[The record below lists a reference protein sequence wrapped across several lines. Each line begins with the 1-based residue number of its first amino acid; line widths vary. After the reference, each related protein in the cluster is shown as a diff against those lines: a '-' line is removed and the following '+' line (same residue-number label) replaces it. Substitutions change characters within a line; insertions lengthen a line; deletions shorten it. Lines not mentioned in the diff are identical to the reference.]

1 MILDYGD
8 LLSPEPIQ
16 TSIGKIKKHTLREI
30 SRLTFD
36 RFGLYETLLKATP
49 EDVYSKF
56 FGEEKKT
63 VWDSLDDETKDGM
76 TIFDIITNEESI
88 RSLYC
93 TVFNFFFVEYV
104 SFFDGVFVITRV
116 PFSENEKLSEDDI
129 VGFITRNQFQE
140 VIEIIQQVCC
150 IYTKKQKPVEQ
161 KFKNEV
167 ARKMFEKMQKAKEEE
182 EARKSKKL
190 QKEYSIPNIISSIS
204 NKHPSINPI
213 NVWDLTIF
221 ELIDSFNRTQI
232 NAVYDIESTRVS
244 VWGDE
249 KNAFDETLWFKY
261 NHDN

>member
-49 EDVYSKF
+49 EDIYSKF
-56 FGEEKKT
+56 FEEDKKAI
-63 VWDSLDDETKDGM
+63 WDSLDNETKDGM
-76 TIFDIITNEESI
+76 SLFDIITNEESI

-93 TVFNFFFVEYV
+93 TVLDFFFVEHV
-104 SFFDGVFVITRV
+104 SFLDGVFIVTNI
-116 PFSENEKLSEDDI
+116 PFSDNDSLSEEDI

-150 IYTKKQKPVEQ
+150 IYNKKQAPIEQ
-161 KFKNEV
+161 KFKNEI
-167 ARKMFEKMQKAKEEE
+167 ARKMFERMQKAKEEE
-182 EARKSKKL
+182 EARKSEKL
-190 QKEYSIPNIISSIS
+190 KNEYSIPNIISSIS

-213 NVWDLTIF
+213 NVWDMTIF

-249 KNAFDETLWFKY
+249 KKTFDETLWFKY
-261 NHDN
+261 NQDK

>member
-49 EDVYSKF
+49 EDIYSKF
-56 FGEEKKT
+56 FEEDKKAI
-63 VWDSLDDETKDGM
+63 WDSLDNETKDGM
-76 TIFDIITNEESI
+76 SLFDIITNEESI

-93 TVFNFFFVEYV
+93 TVLDFFFVEHV
-104 SFFDGVFVITRV
+104 SFFDGAFIITKI
-116 PFSENEKLSEDDI
+116 PFSENKELSEDDI

-140 VIEIIQQVCC
+140 VVEIIQQVCC
-150 IYTKKQKPVEQ
+150 IYAKKQAHVEQ

-213 NVWDLTIF
+213 NVWDMTLF

-261 NHDN
+261 NHDK